1 MTQAPAN
8 GDKNLLN
15 VADKLE
21 QEGVNAQ
28 QAQQLNQDIND
39 RRKDAKE
46 TDTPKTPGN
55 P

>member
-1 MTQAPAN
+1 MTQEPAN

-15 VADKLE
+15 VVDKLE
-21 QEGVNAQ
+21 QEGINAHHG
-28 QAQQLNQDIND
+28 QQLNQDAND

-46 TDTPKTPGN
+46 TNTPRTPGN